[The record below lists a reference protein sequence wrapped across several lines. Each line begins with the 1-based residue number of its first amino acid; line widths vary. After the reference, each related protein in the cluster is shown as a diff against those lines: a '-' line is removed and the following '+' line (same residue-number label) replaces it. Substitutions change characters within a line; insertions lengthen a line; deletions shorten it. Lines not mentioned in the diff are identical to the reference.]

1 MTQSRCSTKL
11 SLAAGLEFSPD
22 TMAQKIFAHFLR
34 LTSSTIRGKL
44 GTTRWIA
51 MHQMPAG
58 ILEWRTRHT
67 WRTTSREYLNPA
79 TIQCMLL
86 HVGLPCTGH
95 PQGSRNGAPDMPHT
109 HRHAHY
115 LHHSIKVSDT
125 NHHGEPFPAEH
136 PYPCND
142 LMHVTTCWIAVYRT
156 PAGIQEWRTR
166 HASHTPS
173 RALPLHVPFK
183 LRSEVPTIQIDL
195 S

>member
-1 MTQSRCSTKL
+1 MTLSRCSTKL

-58 ILEWRTRHT
+58 I
-67 WRTTSREYLNPA
+67 
-79 TIQCMLL
+79 
-86 HVGLPCTGH
+86 
-95 PQGSRNGAPDMPHT
+95 
-109 HRHAHY
+109 
-115 LHHSIKVSDT
+115 
-125 NHHGEPFPAEH
+125 
-136 PYPCND
+136 
-142 LMHVTTCWIAVYRT
+142 
-156 PAGIQEWRTR
+156 QEWRTR

-173 RALPLHVPFK
+173 RALPLPFK

-195 S
+195 SYNLRCQGQQTFEAGERICATHCLQALLCRMRAQASPATPQPPAMRESSAPSF